1 MNALD
6 GRTACEI
13 KSDVAPTATEMSNVW
28 RVGQRSPSPRGRGP
42 GWGRAPPFAAV

>member
-13 KSDVAPTATEMSNVW
+13 KSDVAPTATEMSNV
-28 RVGQRSPSPRGRGP
+28 
-42 GWGRAPPFAAV
+42 